1 MENKRIIATII
12 AAVLCVS
19 CAGCGNNPSAST
31 STSATSSRVSTSSS
45 SEVSFPSTYHFD
57 PPASYPSSSEESA
70 SSNSKIEKGKVTKP
84 DVIKFCNSY
93 HFKSGNVDASELTK
107 ESDKS
112 VQLHLDVYVTPGN
125 YSSKTEFATEYMD
138 FASSLA
144 QIVEKSKEYN
154 SITYGFH
161 YTGSYTLGIGDVACS
176 ENDESNDFETML
188 FTDSGDTDLNTA
200 LKYAYKENTYF
211 KNHDIMETA
220 KSDTD
225 SIVNNWKQENGIS

>member
-1 MENKRIIATII
+1 MAV
-12 AAVLCVS
+12 VLCIS
-19 CAGCGNNPSAST
+19 CAACGGKNTSSATTVASSNRSASN
-31 STSATSSRVSTSSS
+31 S

-57 PPASYPSSSEESA
+57 PDPSYPDSSKESTL
-70 SSNSKIEKGKVTKP
+70 SSNSIIGNGKVTKP
-84 DVIKFCNSY
+84 DVINFCNSY
-93 HFKSGNVDASELTK
+93 HFKSGNVEASELTK

-138 FASSLA
+138 FASALA
-144 QIVEKSKEYN
+144 QMVEKSKEYN

-161 YTGSYTLGIGDVACS
+161 YTGSYTFGIGDVTCS

-188 FTDSGDTDLNTA
+188 LTNSGDTDLNTA
-200 LKYAYKENTYF
+200 LEYAYKKNTYF
-211 KNHDIMETA
+211 KTHDIMETA

-225 SIVNNWKQENGIS
+225 SIVNNWKQENGLS